1 MSQLARNVSVIENEQ
16 QAKNISDIEHFRSVA
31 TTKTRILF
39 IDEKKKKN
47 KRARLVSLCAYLFI
61 VPALPTTNRILTFI

>member
-39 IDEKKKKN
+39 IDEKKK
-47 KRARLVSLCAYLFI
+47 
-61 VPALPTTNRILTFI
+61 RINEHGS